1 MGQGTV
7 ATQTDSDQRDQ
18 RHRGVR
24 RETPLLASCRGSGFE
39 LLEYFLSPA
48 QGMLH
53 ICANVLVS
61 NHVLKLRLMNEGTAC
76 CSRLL
81 RYGPAGDPVSGISR
95 WVGLHVVRL
104 GVNHDCGPAVAEQR
118 MAVVAEIHILVL
130 NGELG
135 RSAFRDGEIRH
146 VAGVV
151 TFRILQS
158 MLFVIRVKVW
168 PGRLEVRH
176 VTFRVLVNM
185 DSMFPGRKISKIQPD
200 LHALFCRYQLC
211 CSDALAI
218 RILQMDNF
226 FVSLGRAE

>member
-1 MGQGTV
+1 MRQGRV
-7 ATQTDSDQRDQ
+7 ATKTDRI
-18 RHRGVR
+18 RGSEALR
-24 RETPLLASCRGSGFE
+24 GCGTSLLGSCRGSGFE
-39 LLEYFLSPA
+39 LLEYFLRAA

-61 NHVLKLRLMNEGTAC
+61 NHVLKLRLMNERTAC

-81 RYGPAGDPVSGISR
+81 RYGPAGDPVTGISG

-104 GVNHDCGPAVAEQR
+104 GMNHDCGSAVAEQG
-118 MAVVAEIHILVL
+118 MTVVAEIHILVL
-130 NGELG
+130 DGELG
-135 RSAFRDGEIRH
+135 RSAFRDSEVRH

-151 TFRILQS
+151 TFRILQA

-185 DSMFPGRKISKIQPD
+185 DGVFPGRKISKIQRD
-200 LHALFCRYQLC
+200 LYALFCRRQLC
-211 CSDALAI
+211 RSDALAI

-226 FVSLGRAE
+226 FVSLGRTE

>member
-48 QGMLH
+48 QGMLN

-61 NHVLKLRLMNEGTAC
+61 NHGLKLRLMNEGPAC

-176 VTFRVLVNM
+176 VSLGVVLIM
-185 DSMFPGRKISKIQPD
+185 DGVLPGPLISLMQSD
-200 LHALFCRYQLC
+200 LTALC
-211 CSDALAI
+211 CSLQLAACDA
-218 RILQMDNF
+218 
-226 FVSLGRAE
+226 